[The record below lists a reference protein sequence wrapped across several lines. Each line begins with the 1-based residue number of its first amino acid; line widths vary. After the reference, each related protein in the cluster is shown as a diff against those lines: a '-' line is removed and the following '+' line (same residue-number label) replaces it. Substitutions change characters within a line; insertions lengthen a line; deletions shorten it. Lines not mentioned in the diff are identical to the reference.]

1 MSSSGYYLSDR
12 RTDTQPHLVGE
23 IMVQLPKRKKYEVKD
38 VMNDLKKIG
47 PTPSVLRKIGSQL
60 VYYEW
65 TCCKDLLSNDHPV
78 TSNLFDLLQFMERE
92 YEQQVVTGELWR
104 VKDTSQA
111 AVNDF
116 LKGRSKEFLEYA
128 LDRPTEFIYG
138 LLKTVDKDR
147 KAEMKYFR
155 KLVKVVRKEIKDD
168 KDNPNLWYKLR
179 IVLWIAEKYNESSE
193 AFKTAK
199 QLGWSLE
206 NSALVAL

>member
-1 MSSSGYYLSDR
+1 LSD
-12 RTDTQPHLVGE
+12 
-23 IMVQLPKRKKYEVKD
+23 
-38 VMNDLKKIG
+38 
-47 PTPSVLRKIGSQL
+47 
-60 VYYEW
+60 
-65 TCCKDLLSNDHPV
+65 DHPV
-78 TSNLFDLLQFMERE
+78 TSNLYDLLQFMERE

-104 VKDTSQA
+104 VKDTPQA
-111 AVNDF
+111 AMNDF
-116 LKGRSKEFLEYA
+116 LKGRSKEFLDYT
-128 LDRPTEFIYG
+128 LDRPTDFIYG

-179 IVLWIAEKYNESSE
+179 LVLWISEKYSESSE

-199 QLGWSLE
+199 QLGWSVE